1 MLPLMCGVFFKAE
14 LNKFVLQPP
23 YITLQHFVFQEVL
36 NYQVDSTAKVQSM
49 RNWSDEE
56 QLYFLLYLE
65 NRPDFNNLITP
76 PLVCNTEPMRM
87 RTNKQKYHIR
97 P

>member
-1 MLPLMCGVFFKAE
+1 MLPLMCAFFKAE
-14 LNKFVLQPP
+14 LNKFVLQSP
-23 YITLQHFVFQEVL
+23 YIILQHFVFQEVL
-36 NYQVDSTAKVQSM
+36 NYQVSSTLKIQSM
-49 RNWSDEE
+49 MNRSDEE

-65 NRPDFNNLITP
+65 NRPDFNNLITT
-76 PLVCNTEPMRM
+76 PLVCNTEPIRI

>member
-1 MLPLMCGVFFKAE
+1 MLPLMFGFLKVE
-14 LNKFVLQPP
+14 LNKFVLQSP
-23 YITLQHFVFQEVL
+23 YIILQRFVFQEVL
-36 NYQVDSTAKVQSM
+36 NYQVNSTVKTQSM
-49 RNWSDEE
+49 MNWSDEE

-65 NRPDFNNLITP
+65 NRPDFNNLITT
-76 PLVCNTEPMRM
+76 PLVCNTEPIGI